1 VAGFGSDRVLISG
14 LQTNGALLTTFTNP
28 APSTDGGFGISI
40 GALGTDRV
48 IIGAAYNNT
57 GATAAGVAYLFTTN
71 GALVT
76 TLTNPIPAAN
86 DNFGSSVAAVGTDRV
101 LIGAIAY
108 GGGPTGGAAYLF
120 MTNGTLLTS
129 FTNPTP
135 AAYDYFGWAVAA
147 VGSSRVLVG
156 AYQDGTGAAQA
167 GSAYL
172 FSTNGMLLTT
182 FTNPTPASSDWFGVS
197 VAGVD
202 NVIIGAVW
210 DDTGATDAGSAYL
223 YALPYPPLSITRND
237 AVVSLE
243 WATVETGLSLRQTDQ
258 LGTPPAW
265 SHVTNSVSVNGLTN
279 VVQQIIVTG
288 GTNRFYRLQR
298 PQ

>member
-1 VAGFGSDRVLISG
+1 
-14 LQTNGALLTTFTNP
+14 
-28 APSTDGGFGISI
+28 
-40 GALGTDRV
+40 
-48 IIGAAYNNT
+48 
-57 GATAAGVAYLFTTN
+57 
-71 GALVT
+71 
-76 TLTNPIPAAN
+76 
-86 DNFGSSVAAVGTDRV
+86 VAAVGTDRV

-197 VAGVD
+197 VAAAGVD